1 MVKLTRNGIAY
12 DLTKTPHTLEIIYNE
27 NNTKVEYCFSSQL
40 CMNKFNDKLIQ
51 HRTRIKE
58 SLSNRFGL
66 QVENNLLSD
75 LVLYSKCESRGFF
88 FLGHYLENI
97 HVSVSI
103 YRELLWGILFVKIF
117 IFAEI

>member
-12 DLTKTPHTLEIIYNE
+12 DLTKTPHTVEIIYNE
-27 NNTKVEYCFSSQL
+27 NSTKVEYCFSSQL
-40 CMNKFNDKLIQ
+40 NVNKFNDKLIQ

-88 FLGHYLENI
+88 LRINDEEEYRCL
-97 HVSVSI
+97 SSI
-103 YRELLWGILFVKIF
+103 KLDGKNQTY
-117 IFAEI
+117 

>member
-12 DLTKTPHTLEIIYNE
+12 DLTKTPHTIEIIYPE

-88 FLGHYLENI
+88 VRINDGEFKCL
-97 HVSVSI
+97 SSI
-103 YRELLWGILFVKIF
+103 RLNGVNQIY
-117 IFAEI
+117 

>member
-12 DLTKTPHTLEIIYNE
+12 DLTKTPHTIEILYPDNK
-27 NNTKVEYCFSSQL
+27 TKVQFCFSSQL
-40 CMNKFNDKLIQ
+40 CLNKFNDKFMQ
-51 HRTRIKE
+51 HRTKIKE

-88 FLGHYLENI
+88 LRINDGEYTCLN
-97 HVSVSI
+97 SI
-103 YRELLWGILFVKIF
+103 RLDGKNQTY
-117 IFAEI
+117 